1 MDTQLS
7 EHPRDMV
14 VVTGLGYEIPAALR
28 TWFADGVVTCE
39 QASASLSHDADPVP
53 LLRVRKTAKFMSK
66 QDRLALC
73 AAARAVS
80 VSGLASDVLETKT
93 LIAMAVG
100 PIPFQESEARDVA
113 EHSCVDSRFSEERF
127 CKEAYEAFNPML
139 LFSCLPNMPTYHIS
153 SNLNMKGGYYLT
165 YPSCA
170 ESYLALQ
177 NAMDALLEGRS
188 QAVLF
193 GAVVDQQ
200 NFLVQNHHCKMHQSL
215 PAPDCAC
222 FLVLE
227 TLRHAQARKATVL
240 ARLCDFKMGSHLQNP
255 FSASGSA
262 QPRPPDSAFTSAYFM
277 EGEPVVSR
285 RGSLQMPLGAEQW
298 NASSERAC
306 YLGPVE
312 LPLEVARFIEGK
324 SDRLIHR
331 LNENKNSLE
340 SEWTR

>member
-7 EHPRDMV
+7 EHPGNMV

-28 TWFADGVVTCE
+28 TWFAEGVVTGE

-80 VSGLASDVLETKT
+80 VSGLAANVLETET

-100 PIPFQESEARDVA
+100 PIPFQEGEALEVA
-113 EHSCVDSRFSEERF
+113 EHSCVDNRFSEERF

-153 SNLNMKGGYYLT
+153 ANLNMKGGYYLT

-177 NAMDALLEGRS
+177 NAMDSLSEGRS

-193 GAVVDQQ
+193 GAVADQQ
-200 NFLVQNHHCKMHQSL
+200 NFLVQNHHRKIHQSL

-227 TLRHAQARKATVL
+227 TLRQAQARKATVL
-240 ARLCDFKMGSHLQNP
+240 ARLCDFNISSDQGN
-255 FSASGSA
+255 
-262 QPRPPDSAFTSAYFM
+262 TSAD
-277 EGEPVVSR
+277 R
-285 RGSLQMPLGAEQW
+285 SL
-298 NASSERAC
+298 

-312 LPLEVARFIEGK
+312 LPLDVARMIEGK

-331 LNENKNSLE
+331 LNENNNSFE